1 MAPRTVSSRGS
12 RSVNRTQPQRSSI
25 QPSGGK
31 LWLRIRRH
39 WQVYVF
45 LFVPIV
51 YLLIFHY
58 YPMTGIQLA
67 FKDFIYKK
75 GIWGSPWV
83 GLRNFTKFFNSFMFS
98 RVVVNTV
105 SISLYSMIAG
115 FPIPIIF
122 ALLLNSFR
130 HERFKRSIQTITYMP
145 HFISVV
151 VLVGMLFQVLN
162 PRSGLFGTVAHALT
176 GSYPKDILGS
186 AANFTHLYVWSD
198 IWQNFG
204 WGSIIYL
211 AALSGVSPE
220 LHEAATVDGASRF
233 QRVLHID
240 IPGILPTAIIM
251 LILRTGS
258 IMTVGF
264 EKVLLMQNTL
274 NLSRSEVISTYVYKV
289 GLTASIPDY
298 PYATAIGLFNS
309 VINLALLSTVNA
321 VAKRTGE
328 TSLW

>member
-1 MAPRTVSSRGS
+1 VSDARA
-12 RSVNRTQPQRSSI
+12 QRSLPRSS
-25 QPSGGK
+25 SGR
-31 LWLRIRRH
+31 LWTRICRH
-39 WQVYVF
+39 WQAYVF
-45 LFVPIV
+45 LLVPVV
-51 YLLIFHY
+51 YLLVFHY

-83 GLRNFTKFFNSFMFS
+83 GLRNFTKFFGSFMFS

-105 SISLYSMIAG
+105 SISLYSIIVG

-130 HERFKRSIQTITYMP
+130 HETMKRSIQTVTYMP

-162 PRSGLFGTVAHALT
+162 PRSGLYGTIVHSLT
-176 GSYPKDILGS
+176 GNYPKDILGS
-186 AANFTHLYVWSD
+186 ASNFVHLYVWSG
-198 IWQNFG
+198 IWQDFG

-211 AALSGVSPE
+211 AALSGISPE
-220 LHEAATVDGASRF
+220 LHEAAKVDGASRL
-233 QRVLHID
+233 QRVFHID
-240 IPGILPTAIIM
+240 IPGIVPTATIM

-289 GLTASIPDY
+289 GMTAAIPDY

-309 VINLALLSTVNA
+309 VINLVLISTVNA
-321 VAKRTGE
+321 VARRTGD
-328 TSLW
+328 THLW

>member
-1 MAPRTVSSRGS
+1 MNHIRTE
-12 RSVNRTQPQRSSI
+12 SSI
-25 QPSGGK
+25 ARPHGG
-31 LWLRIRRH
+31 LWLRILRH

-45 LFVPIV
+45 LLVPLA
-51 YLLIFHY
+51 YLLVFHY

-67 FKDFIYKK
+67 FKEFIYRK

-83 GLRNFTKFFNSFMFS
+83 GLANFTKFFRSFMFS
-98 RVVVNTV
+98 RVVGNTV
-105 SISLYSMIAG
+105 SISLYSILAG
-115 FPIPIIF
+115 FPIPIVF

-130 HERFKRSIQTITYMP
+130 HERVKKAIQTVTYMP
-145 HFISVV
+145 YFISVV
-151 VLVGMLFQVLN
+151 VVVGMLFQVLN
-162 PRSGLFGTVAHALT
+162 PRSGLFGTIAHALT
-176 GSYPKDILGS
+176 GGYPKDILGS
-186 AANFTHLYVWSD
+186 ASTFVHLYVWSD
-198 IWQNFG
+198 IWQHFG

-258 IMTVGF
+258 IMTIGF
-264 EKVLLMQNTL
+264 EKAYLMQNTL
-274 NLSRSEVISTYVYKV
+274 NLSRSEIISTYVYKV
-289 GLTASIPDY
+289 GLTAAIPDY

-309 VINLALLSTVNA
+309 MINLVLITSVNA
-321 VAKRTGE
+321 FAKRTGE
-328 TSLW
+328 TYLW

>member
-1 MAPRTVSSRGS
+1 MDNVGLQPRRM
-12 RSVNRTQPQRSSI
+12 RSSN
-25 QPSGGK
+25 GR
-31 LWLRIRRH
+31 LWQRICRH
-39 WQVYVF
+39 WQAYVF
-45 LFVPIV
+45 LALPLI
-51 YLLIFHY
+51 YLLVFHY

-67 FKDFIYKK
+67 FKDFVYRR

-83 GLRNFTKFFNSFMFS
+83 GLRNFSKFFSSFMFA
-98 RVVVNTV
+98 RVVRNTI
-105 SISLYSMIAG
+105 SISLYSILAG
-115 FPIPIIF
+115 FPIPIVF

-130 HERFKRSIQTITYMP
+130 HEQVKRSIQTVTYMP

-151 VLVGMLFQVLN
+151 VMVGMLFQVLN
-162 PRSGLFGTVAHALT
+162 PRSGLYGSVVYALT

-186 AANFTHLYVWSD
+186 ASNFIHLYVWSG
-198 IWQNFG
+198 IWQDFG

-211 AALSGVSPE
+211 AALSGISPE
-220 LHEAATVDGASRF
+220 LHEAATVDGASRL
-233 QRVLHID
+233 QRVFHID
-240 IPGILPTAIIM
+240 IPGIVPTATIM

-258 IMTVGF
+258 IMSVGF

-309 VINLALLSTVNA
+309 VINFVLISTVNA
-321 VAKRTGE
+321 IARRAGDTR
-328 TSLW
+328 LW